1 MLGTEC
7 WVVKFKL
14 IRIKDMVLKYE
25 SSPIKD
31 WRGYKGRPFLI
42 SGPCSAETE
51 EQVMETARQI
61 AALDQVSVY
70 RAGIWKPRTRPN
82 SFEGIG
88 SEGLKWLRR
97 VKQETGLLVATE
109 VANEKHVYEA
119 LKYGIDMLWI
129 GARTSVNPFTVQ
141 EISDALNGVD
151 VMVLVKNPINP
162 DLDLWLGA
170 IERIAR
176 AGITRIGAIHRGFS
190 SYEKTLYRNQPNW
203 QLPIELRRRIPDI
216 PIICDPSHIAGSR
229 QFLHEISQKAMD
241 LNFDG
246 LMLESHIDPANAL
259 SDSAQQVTP
268 NDLKELLSRLI
279 YRNAN
284 PSDPKLLDVLGEL
297 RQQID
302 VYDDHL
308 LDLLEKRMKV
318 AETIGNYKKENNI
331 TILQS
336 TRWDEIINKVLSR
349 AKAKSLS
356 TEFIDTI
363 FKAIHQESINHQM
376 KIMNSGVNK
385 PEDK

>member
-1 MLGTEC
+1 MEI
-7 WVVKFKL
+7 KL
-14 IRIKDMVLKYE
+14 KNSLI
-25 SSPIKD
+25 SD
-31 WRGYKGRPFLI
+31 WKGYKGRPFLI

-61 AALDQVSVY
+61 AALNQVSIY

-82 SFEGIG
+82 SFEGVG

-97 VKQETGLLVATE
+97 VKQETGLLVGTE

-119 LKYGIDMLWI
+119 LKYGIDLLWI

-162 DLDLWLGA
+162 DIELWIGA

-176 AGITRIGAIHRGFS
+176 AGITKIGAIHRGFS

-203 QLPIELRRRIPDI
+203 QLPIELRRRIPEL
-216 PIICDPSHIAGSR
+216 PIICDPSHIGGAR
-229 QFLHEISQKAMD
+229 QYLHEISQKAMD

-246 LMLESHIDPANAL
+246 LMIESHIDPPNAL
-259 SDSAQQVTP
+259 SDSAQQLTP

-279 YRNAN
+279 LRNASTN
-284 PSDPKLLDVLGEL
+284 DPKLLDVLGEL

-308 LDLLEKRMKV
+308 LDLMEKRMKI
-318 AETIGNYKKENNI
+318 AETIGHYKKENNI

-336 TRWDEIINKVLSR
+336 TRWDEIIKKVIVKGQAKGLSPE
-349 AKAKSLS
+349 L
-356 TEFIDTI
+356 IDTI

-376 KIMNSGVNK
+376 KVMNNGVK
-385 PEDK
+385 DQAEKK

>member
-1 MLGTEC
+1 M
-7 WVVKFKL
+7 VQKL
-14 IRIKDMVLKYE
+14 ENPLI
-25 SSPIKD
+25 SD
-31 WRGYKGRPFLI
+31 WKGYKGRPFLI
-42 SGPCSAETE
+42 AGPCSAESE
-51 EQVMETARQI
+51 EQMMDTAKQLAQMNQI
-61 AALDQVSVY
+61 SVF

-82 SFEGIG
+82 SFEGVGI
-88 SEGLKWLRR
+88 EGLKWLRQ
-97 VKQETGLLVATE
+97 VKQETGLLVGTE

-162 DLDLWLGA
+162 DIELWMGA

-203 QLPIELRRRIPDI
+203 QLPIELRRRFPDL
-216 PIICDPSHIAGSR
+216 PIICDPSHIAGVR
-229 QFLHEISQKAMD
+229 QYLYEISQKAMD

-246 LMLESHIDPANAL
+246 LMIESHNNPSVAL
-259 SDSAQQVTP
+259 SDAAQQLTP

-279 YRNAN
+279 LRNPD

-302 VYDDHL
+302 IYDDHL
-308 LDLLEKRMKV
+308 LDLMEKRMKV
-318 AETIGNYKKENNI
+318 AETIGRYKKENNI

-336 TRWDEIINKVLSR
+336 TRWDEIIKKVIVKGEAKGLS
-349 AKAKSLS
+349 SEL
-356 TEFIDTI
+356 IDTI

-376 KIMNSGVNK
+376 KVMNTGETNLEK
-385 PEDK
+385 GK

>member
-1 MLGTEC
+1 MEQ
-7 WVVKFKL
+7 K
-14 IRIKDMVLKYE
+14 IKNTL
-25 SSPIKD
+25 IKD
-31 WRGYKGRPFLI
+31 WRGYKSRPFLI

-51 EQVMETARQI
+51 DQVMETARQI
-61 AALDQVSVY
+61 ASIKEVSVF

-82 SFEGIG
+82 SFEGVGI
-88 SEGLKWLRR
+88 EGLKWLRR
-97 VKQETGLLVATE
+97 VKEETGLLVGTE
-109 VANEKHVYEA
+109 VANQKHVYEA
-119 LKYGIDMLWI
+119 LKYGVDMLWI

-151 VMVLVKNPINP
+151 VMVLIKNPINP
-162 DLDLWLGA
+162 DIELWVGA

-190 SYEKTLYRNQPNW
+190 TYEKTLYRNQPNW
-203 QLPIELRRRIPDI
+203 QLPIELRRRIPDL

-279 YRNAN
+279 FRNPS

-302 VYDDHL
+302 VFDDYL
-308 LDLLEKRMKV
+308 IDLMEQRMKV
-318 AETIGNYKKENNI
+318 AETIGHYKKENNI

-336 TRWDEIINKVLSR
+336 IRWDEIIKRAISKGQAKGLS
-349 AKAKSLS
+349 AEL
-356 TEFIDTI
+356 IDSI

-376 KIMNSGVNK
+376 KIMNNGVKN
-385 PEDK
+385 PDKK

>member
-1 MLGTEC
+1 
-7 WVVKFKL
+7 
-14 IRIKDMVLKYE
+14 MVQKIDN
-25 SSPIKD
+25 SPIREWK
-31 WRGYKGRPFLI
+31 GYKDRPYLI

-51 EQVMETARQI
+51 EQVMQTARELSQLKEI
-61 AALDQVSVY
+61 NVF

-82 SFEGIG
+82 SFEGVG
-88 SEGLKWLRR
+88 TEGLKWLRR
-97 VKQETGLLVATE
+97 VKQETGMLVGTE

-162 DLDLWLGA
+162 DLELWTGA

-190 SYEKTLYRNQPNW
+190 SFEKTVYRNQPNW
-203 QLPIELRRRIPDI
+203 QLPIELRRRFPDI
-216 PIICDPSHIAGSR
+216 PIICDPSHISGSR
-229 QFLHEISQKAMD
+229 LYLHEISQKAMD

-246 LMLESHIDPANAL
+246 LMIESHINPAVAL
-259 SDSAQQVTP
+259 SDASQQLTP
-268 NDLKELLSRLI
+268 NDLKELLSRLV

-302 VYDDHL
+302 IYDDHL
-308 LDLLEKRMKV
+308 LDILEKRMKV
-318 AETIGNYKKENNI
+318 AETIGQYKKENNI

-336 TRWDEIINKVLSR
+336 TRWDEIINKVISR
-349 AKAKSLS
+349 GKTKSLS
-356 TEFIDTI
+356 HEFIDII

-376 KIMNSGVNK
+376 RVMNNEVTKNEEK
-385 PEDK
+385 